1 MAYFIYN
8 KETNNQIYKIAE
20 NDADLNSLIFSP
32 DQYLVVNAT
41 QDDFNQVRLNNKY
54 ILNYNGTSNRL
65 ENTNYKFLREDLQ
78 NYIKIYTNMITD
90 FLLSNPNHIK
100 YSQWSNYR
108 SYLNTLSIYVIIP
121 QIDGSLNSSLEVY
134 IESLGQPSFSFL
146 QIP

>member
-65 ENTNYKFLREDLQ
+65 ENTNYKFSREDLQ
-78 NYIKIYTNMITD
+78 NYIKTYTNMITD